1 MLVKNSEN
9 RLLLTRNNEK
19 ECWRII
25 GIMSDIFNQPKFC
38 EICEKYFGGN
48 FATTKVI
55 EVEQL
60 CHVVNHKTG
69 KIEENLF
76 NVLVKDAFSPKGLGF
91 HKHICNRNLLKQISK
106 QRFEQ

>member
-1 MLVKNSEN
+1 MLIENSEN

-25 GIMSDIFNQPKFC
+25 GIVSDIFNQPKFC

-48 FATTKVI
+48 FATTKVV

-76 NVLVKDAFSPKGLGF
+76 NVLVKNAGF
-91 HKHICNRNLLKQISK
+91 HNYICNRNLLKQISK
-106 QRFEQ
+106 QRFEK

>member
-9 RLLLTRNNEK
+9 RLLLIRNNEK

-25 GIMSDIFNQPKFC
+25 GIVSDIFNQPTFC
-38 EICEKYFGGN
+38 EICEKYFGSN
-48 FATTKVI
+48 FATAKVV

-69 KIEENLF
+69 KIEENNF
-76 NVLVKDAFSPKGLGF
+76 NVLVKDMFSPKGLGF
-91 HKHICNRNLLKQISK
+91 HRFTCNKNLMKQITK
-106 QRFEQ
+106 QRFE